1 MTGIDDGDGG
11 DGRRLSCLGR
21 LWSMLL
27 AWMVVYSAAGA
38 NALAYSDL
46 DADCDA

>member
-21 LWSMLL
+21 LWSTLL

-38 NALAYSDL
+38 LAYSDL